1 MCESPQGS
9 KVARLVQHTQ
19 ESLYFYFYI
28 TALLFCGTNITG
40 NYHGCSVK
48 EVKYIHQIM
57 HMYVGGAGP

>member
-9 KVARLVQHTQ
+9 KVGATHTGMT
-19 ESLYFYFYI
+19 LFFIYI

-48 EVKYIHQIM
+48 EVKYIHQ
-57 HMYVGGAGP
+57 V

>member
-1 MCESPQGS
+1 MCVSHR
-9 KVARLVQHTQ
+9 KVARLVQHTGIT
-19 ESLYFYFYI
+19 LFFIYI